1 MIVLFA
7 GCRTASETM
16 KTTAIANDN
25 KDVVVLSYLI
35 RDYMRKTD
43 SVSFKLTEILKGDTL
58 GRITMNFSE
67 IEIDNW
73 SDLWYGGYAVYFKFS
88 KERNRDSVQLTQ
100 YERIPWKVKM
110 RDKIGKR
117 DALLAK
123 DFDGVIHFYYPE
135 RFYSIAEIIVR
146 GSPH

>member
-1 MIVLFA
+1 
-7 GCRTASETM
+7 M
-16 KTTAIANDN
+16 KITAIANNN

-43 SVSFKLTEILKGDTL
+43 SVNFRLTEILKGDTL
-58 GRITMNFSE
+58 GRVAINFSE
-67 IEIDNW
+67 IEIDYW
-73 SDLWYGGYAVYFKFS
+73 SNLWYGGYAVYFKFS

-110 RDKIGKR
+110 RDKIGKKEE
-117 DALLAK
+117 LLTK

-146 GSPH
+146 GSPN